1 MVGKDKV
8 TIRRL
13 SIDHH
18 VVCPRFLMRT
28 WIAVESAAPGQE
40 HLSLSTAKQHIDALM
55 QELHVHVV
63 MFGHRKIPRWFV
75 VTRRRSP

>member
-40 HLSLSTAKQHIDALM
+40 HLSLYSKTA
-55 QELHVHVV
+55 
-63 MFGHRKIPRWFV
+63 HRRTHAR
-75 VTRRRSP
+75 VTRACSDVWAP